1 MAAQGLI
8 AGLIMLVVFVLIL
21 TALAPT
27 VITNTNTAANKPLE
41 NASSAGKS
49 MYSLI
54 EILFAVVGVMA
65 VIGFGLGR
73 KY

>member
-1 MAAQGLI
+1 MSAIQGLI
-8 AGLIMLVVFVLIL
+8 VLVVFVLIL

-27 VITNTNTAANKPLE
+27 VITNTNTGANKPLE
-41 NASSAGKS
+41 NSSAAGKS

-65 VIGFGLGR
+65 VVGFGLGR